1 MTPGFAASGGAIIRR
16 KTVTVTVGPR
26 KDVPV
31 VDTWDLENIYPTV
44 TAWEEAASSLIGRLE
59 GLAGFEGRLGE
70 GPETLL
76 RWLASMEDVL
86 RDAARVMA
94 YASLDYSV
102 EMTNQPAAA
111 RQDRARGLNARVQAA
126 IAFAEPEILTLG
138 EERLKAWMAEEPRLA
153 SYAHYFDSVL
163 RRRAHVRSPEVEALL
178 KQLFDP
184 FSTAASTH
192 RILADADLPFVPA
205 SGSEPEAE
213 LIDIAQSNIG
223 ALLTH
228 ADREVRRSAWENYA
242 DAYLAFKNTMANALA
257 TGVKQ
262 DVFFARARN
271 YRSSLEAALYP
282 NNIPTE
288 VFHTTIDTFRRHLP
302 LWHRYWRLRRQ
313 ALGYDRLHVYDIKA
327 PLTAA
332 SPEVTFDQAA
342 EWISAG
348 MAPLGDEYVAVMRRG
363 MLEER
368 WVDKYPNIAKRSGA
382 FSYGVPGT
390 HPFIMMSY
398 TDDLFSLSTLAHELG
413 HSMHSYLS
421 WKHQPL
427 IYARYTLFAA
437 EVASNFN
444 QALVRA
450 HLLESQDNPQFQIAL
465 LEEAMSNFH
474 RYFFIMPTLARFE
487 LEIHERVERGEAL
500 SADTLIGLMADL
512 FAEGY
517 GGEVEFDRERIGIT
531 WAQFPTHLYSNFYV
545 FQYTTGIGA
554 AHALAQRVLDGDEE
568 ATANYLAFLQA
579 GGSLYPLEALQM
591 AGVDMNSAGPV
602 EAAFAVLGSYVDRL
616 EELTAG

>member
-1 MTPGFAASGGAIIRR
+1 M
-16 KTVTVTVGPR
+16 TVTVR
-26 KDVPV
+26 KREEIPV
-31 VDTWDLENIYPTV
+31 ADTFNLESIFPTEA
-44 TAWEEAASSLIGRLE
+44 AWEETASGMPTRLE
-59 GLAGFEGRLGE
+59 KLAAYKGRLGE
-70 GPETLL
+70 GPDILAE
-76 RWLASMEDVL
+76 WLPLMEEVL
-86 RDAARVMA
+86 RDASQVMA
-94 YASLDYSV
+94 YAALGHSV
-102 EMTNQPAAA
+102 ETTNQQAAA
-111 RQDRARGLNARVQAA
+111 RQDRARAVMAAVFAA
-126 IAFAEPEILTLG
+126 IAFAEPELLALG
-138 EERLKAWMAEEPRLA
+138 EDTLREWMAAEPRLA
-153 SYAHYFDSVL
+153 IYEHFFDSIL
-163 RRRAHVRSPEVEALL
+163 RRGEHVRSPEVEALL
-178 KQLFDP
+178 KQLSDP
-184 FSTAASTH
+184 FGTATATH
-192 RILADADLPFVPA
+192 RILADADLSFVPA
-205 SGSEPEAE
+205 TTSDPEPE
-213 LIDIAQSNIG
+213 LIDIAQGNIG

-242 DAYLAFKNTMANALA
+242 DAYLAYKNTMANVLA

-288 VFHTTIDTFRRHLP
+288 VFHTTINTFRRHLP
-302 LWHRYWRLRRQ
+302 LWHRYWRLRRR

-327 PLTAA
+327 PLTPE
-332 SPEVTFDQAA
+332 SPAVPFDEAI

-348 MAPLGDEYVAVMRRG
+348 MAPLGDDYVSVMRRG
-363 MLEER
+363 LVEER
-368 WVDKYPNIAKRSGA
+368 WVDKYPNVAKRSGA

-390 HPFIMMSY
+390 NPFIMMSY

-421 WKHQPL
+421 WKHQPF
-427 IYARYTLFAA
+427 IYGRYTLFVA

-450 HLLESQDNPQFQIAL
+450 HMLESKDDAQFQIAV

-500 SADTLIGLMADL
+500 SADTLIDLMADL

-517 GGEVEFDRERIGIT
+517 GGEVEMDRERIGIT
-531 WAQFPTHLYSNFYV
+531 WAQFPNHLYSNFYV

-554 AHALAQRVLDGDEE
+554 AHALAQRVLAGGEE
-568 ATANYLAFLQA
+568 AVANYLSFLQA
-579 GGSLYPLEALQM
+579 GGSLYPLDALRL
-591 AGVDMNSAGPV
+591 AGVDMTSPEPV
-602 EAAFAVLGSYVDRL
+602 EAAFAVLESYVSRL
-616 EELTAG
+616 EELTGS